1 MNCKNRH
8 GIKLCNNMKF
18 LQFYVII
25 NDKVRK
31 CMDKKAFVSKLGF
44 VPKDNTVGIY
54 EKNTNSMI
62 ILLKLI
68 FQKNKFV
75 MDI

>member
-1 MNCKNRH
+1 
-8 GIKLCNNMKF
+8 
-18 LQFYVII
+18 
-25 NDKVRK
+25 
-31 CMDKKAFVSKLGF
+31 MDKKAFVSKLGF

-54 EKNTNSMI
+54 EKKNTNSMI

>member
-1 MNCKNRH
+1 
-8 GIKLCNNMKF
+8 
-18 LQFYVII
+18 
-25 NDKVRK
+25 
-31 CMDKKAFVSKLGF
+31 MDKKAFVSKLGF

>member
-1 MNCKNRH
+1 
-8 GIKLCNNMKF
+8 MKF

-54 EKNTNSMI
+54 EKKIPTA
-62 ILLKLI
+62 
-68 FQKNKFV
+68 
-75 MDI
+75 